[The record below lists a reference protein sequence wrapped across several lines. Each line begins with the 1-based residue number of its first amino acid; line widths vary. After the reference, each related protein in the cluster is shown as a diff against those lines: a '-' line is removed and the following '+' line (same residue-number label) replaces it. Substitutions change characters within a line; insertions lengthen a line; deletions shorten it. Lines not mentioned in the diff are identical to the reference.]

1 MAQFILLIYAVGA
14 IAFTQLAVSLIPIW
28 FLPSSQPWATADYV
42 SVLATHVFAGVI
54 AVFFWRKILPS
65 QCHKVWPCVFAG
77 CTLFLLAGG
86 FIFFQLT
93 QS

>member
-1 MAQFILLIYAVGA
+1 MRSPQKNRATA
-14 IAFTQLAVSLIPIW
+14 AF
-28 FLPSSQPWATADYV
+28 PSAGDCVEPWATADYF
-42 SVLATHVFAGVI
+42 SVFATHVFMGVT
-54 AVFFWRKILPS
+54 AVFFWRKILPA

>member
-1 MAQFILLIYAVGA
+1 MVNFFLLINALGA
-14 IAFTQLAVSLIPIW
+14 IAFPQIAVSLIPIW

-42 SVLATHVFAGVI
+42 SVLATQVFAGVI
-54 AVFFWRKILPS
+54 ALFFWRKILPARC
-65 QCHKVWPCVFAG
+65 QKVWPSVFAG